1 MPIIKLETIIS
12 TPIERCFD
20 LARNIDLH
28 SYSTAQ
34 TKEKAIAGVT
44 SGLIKEGETVTWEAV
59 HFGVRQ
65 RLTSRITKMEFPFY
79 FVDEQVKGAFKS
91 IYHQHI
97 FEQKENDVL
106 MIDIFEYQSPLGI
119 LGKMVNKLVLT
130 RYLTRFLRERN
141 QIIKHCAETE
151 LWKQFLNNK
160 QITFNTKR

>member
-1 MPIIKLETIIS
+1 MPVIKLETIINA
-12 TPIERCFD
+12 PIERCFD
-20 LARNIDLH
+20 LARSIDFH
-28 SYSTAQ
+28 SYSTSKTNEVAV
-34 TKEKAIAGVT
+34 AGVT
-44 SGLIKEGETVTWEAV
+44 SGLINLNETVTWEAT

-65 RLTSRITKMEFPFY
+65 RLTSRISKMEFPYY

-97 FEQKENDVL
+97 FEQKENHVL

-141 QIIKHCAETE
+141 QIIKQCAETE
-151 LWKQFLNNK
+151 QWKLF
-160 QITFNTKR
+160 ISSR